1 MKTLPI
7 RLALSALAS
16 FASVTSLQAQQT
28 TTQGI
33 NQRDAA
39 TTNNRTDANQ
49 NQQNHQ
55 QQQGV
60 PLKQALVQKLKK
72 ANEAEIEL
80 AKLAMELS
88 ENEQVQQFAKMIVDD
103 HQACNQ
109 KLQEL
114 NGQSA
119 DSNRAD
125 NRRRTDTD
133 AANNIG
139 NNDATANRP
148 RPEAGVKA
156 GEQGRQTATGNADRQ
171 GAGMHGNAM
180 VPGQLVQIM
189 DQACDN
195 SLKMTKEM
203 LQKYEGQDFSM
214 AFLGQQC
221 VAHTMMLAEL
231 KAIESQGPEELKS
244 LAGEAAGKVQTHLEK
259 AKQLAK
265 QLEDDR
271 GTTRAAAR

>member
-1 MKTLPI
+1 MKKFRTP
-7 RLALSALAS
+7 LALAALAS
-16 FASVTSLQAQQT
+16 FASVGSLHAQQT

-33 NQRDAA
+33 NQRDSAA
-39 TTNNRTDANQ
+39 TNNRSEAN
-49 NQQNHQ
+49 QNHQ
-55 QQQGV
+55 QQQGQQGV

-80 AKLAMELS
+80 AKLAMERS
-88 ENEQVQQFAKMIVDD
+88 ENEQVQQFAKMIVED

-109 KLQEL
+109 KLQEM
-114 NGQSA
+114 NGQPA
-119 DSNRAD
+119 DSHRA
-125 NRRRTDTD
+125 NNLRQSRVD
-133 AANNIG
+133 AANNAANKEG
-139 NNDATANRP
+139 TANTP
-148 RPEAGVKA
+148 RTEAGVKA
-156 GEQGRQTATGNADRQ
+156 GEQGRQTATDSGNRQ
-171 GAGMHGNAM
+171 GEGMRGNAM

-189 DQACDN
+189 NQACDN

-231 KAIESQGPEELKS
+231 KAIQSQGPEELKS
-244 LAGEAAGKVQTHLEK
+244 FAEEAAGKVQKHLEK

-271 GTTRAAAR
+271 GTTRAASR